1 MGKQNFQHIYLAA
14 AQALGERPTIK
25 LSTFC
30 ETYKPEKRYMGMIV
44 YHAYGQFKWQQ
55 RVGQGLAAGYRGRA
69 FYVLILCTDDWP
81 VGVQNEK
88 HRYLYRKYFN
98 MDHRACRACCG
109 GFSVLNGQTEH
120 SSSMVNGSRG
130 SVHGLSWQCDGSHT
144 LSAYE
149 ESLVD
154 VAIDVWKRGGPG
166 SVAAVPDW
174 RHVAIMK
181 QQAAPAPQYQPV
193 PAPLYASATA
203 PPQRYSQVPQY
214 CLLYTSDAADE

>member
-1 MGKQNFQHIYLAA
+1 M
-14 AQALGERPTIK
+14 
-25 LSTFC
+25 
-30 ETYKPEKRYMGMIV
+30 
-44 YHAYGQFKWQQ
+44 
-55 RVGQGLAAGYRGRA
+55 
-69 FYVLILCTDDWP
+69 
-81 VGVQNEK
+81 
-88 HRYLYRKYFN
+88 
-98 MDHRACRACCG
+98 
-109 GFSVLNGQTEH
+109 LNGQTEH
-120 SSSMVNGSRG
+120 SSSVVNGSRG

-214 CLLYTSDAADE
+214 QPVPVPAHQFDAGRQSAVIQALRVGAAFAGSAVGAIFNL